1 MAEQPGSGMQRT
13 SVAALVGVAGF
24 CAAATLILMRRF
36 YGAVASISILV
47 PSSLWVLALTCGYLV
62 VVVKKRREDGR
73 IGLDRSQLNPMM
85 AANFMLFGKASAW
98 GGAIAGGA
106 YLGPLVYVVPRLGTL
121 AAAGEDLPALASGV
135 LGGLALAVAGVLLE
149 KACEVSPPSNGEA
162 VS

>member
-13 SVAALVGVAGF
+13 SVAALIGVAGLS
-24 CAAATLILMRRF
+24 AAATLILMRRF

-98 GGAIAGGA
+98 VGAIAGGA
-106 YLGPLVYVVPRLGTL
+106 YLGPLVYVVPRLGVL
-121 AAAGEDLPALASGV
+121 AAAGDDLPALASGV